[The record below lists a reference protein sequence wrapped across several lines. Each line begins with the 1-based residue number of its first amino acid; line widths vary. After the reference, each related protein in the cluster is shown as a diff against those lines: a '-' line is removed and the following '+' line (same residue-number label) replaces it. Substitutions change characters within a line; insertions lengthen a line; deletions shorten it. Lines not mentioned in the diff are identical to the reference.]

1 MNIAIIGSGIA
12 GLTCAWRLAGHHQ
25 VTLFEAGATPGG
37 HTATVDV
44 ATPQGTWAID
54 TGFIVY
60 NDRTYPRFMG
70 LLSELGIAGQKTQMS
85 FSVHNPASGLEYN
98 GHSLTSLF
106 AQRRNLLKP
115 AFWGLL
121 SEIVRFNRLA
131 KLALTEAL
139 DLGATLESFL
149 ARHRFSPF
157 FARHY
162 ILPMGAA
169 IWSSS
174 LQEMRRFPLPL
185 FLRFFEN
192 HGLLDIRDRPQWY
205 VVPGGSREYV
215 RALLARLG
223 DRLDLRLNA
232 PVQQVDRH
240 PAGVTLR
247 LASGEAH
254 FDQVIFACHS
264 AQALAM
270 LAAPTDSEREV
281 LGDIGWQRNEVVLHS
296 DPRWL
301 PERQRA
307 WASWN
312 YRLSDGDRARA
323 CVTYNMNILQ
333 GLPAGAPLF
342 CVTLNPDAPV
352 DDRYVWQRFVYEHPL
367 FNPQSWSAQLRREE
381 INGQQR
387 SWYCGAYWYN
397 GFHEDGVRS
406 ALDVVQA
413 SPRRRAT
420 EMNSCLYQGVLRHR
434 RLQPKAHHFVY
445 RLFMAWLDL
454 DELDKLPEAGI
465 RRNRLAAAAWYDADY
480 PLGAPLKAQALNRLE
495 SLTGCRPAGRVMLL
509 TQLRYFGFHFNPV
522 NFYYCYDEADTLRWV
537 LAEVRNTPWNER
549 HYYAVDGQQAR
560 PLEKA
565 FHVSPFNPMDMVYH
579 WRFNAPGKTLHMHIE
594 NHQASKVFDAT
605 LALSRVPLTR
615 ANLRGLLLRLPL
627 MTLKT
632 VLAIYWQ
639 ALRLWL
645 KRVPLYNHPVSR
657 SERS

>member
-60 NDRTYPRFMG
+60 NDRAPIRALWACSASWG
-70 LLSELGIAGQKTQMS
+70 SAGKNADELLGPQPGQR
-85 FSVHNPASGLEYN
+85 PEYN

-115 AFWGLL
+115 AFGGLL
-121 SEIVRFNRLA
+121 SEIVRFNRPA

-139 DLGATLESFL
+139 DPGATLESFL

-247 LASGEAH
+247 LASG
-254 FDQVIFACHS
+254 
-264 AQALAM
+264 
-270 LAAPTDSEREV
+270 
-281 LGDIGWQRNEVVLHS
+281 G
-296 DPRWL
+296 
-301 PERQRA
+301 
-307 WASWN
+307 
-312 YRLSDGDRARA
+312 
-323 CVTYNMNILQ
+323 
-333 GLPAGAPLF
+333 GAF
-342 CVTLNPDAPV
+342 
-352 DDRYVWQRFVYEHPL
+352 
-367 FNPQSWSAQLRREE
+367 
-381 INGQQR
+381 
-387 SWYCGAYWYN
+387 
-397 GFHEDGVRS
+397 
-406 ALDVVQA
+406 
-413 SPRRRAT
+413 
-420 EMNSCLYQGVLRHR
+420 
-434 RLQPKAHHFVY
+434 
-445 RLFMAWLDL
+445 
-454 DELDKLPEAGI
+454 
-465 RRNRLAAAAWYDADY
+465 
-480 PLGAPLKAQALNRLE
+480 
-495 SLTGCRPAGRVMLL
+495 
-509 TQLRYFGFHFNPV
+509 
-522 NFYYCYDEADTLRWV
+522 
-537 LAEVRNTPWNER
+537 
-549 HYYAVDGQQAR
+549 
-560 PLEKA
+560 
-565 FHVSPFNPMDMVYH
+565 
-579 WRFNAPGKTLHMHIE
+579 
-594 NHQASKVFDAT
+594 
-605 LALSRVPLTR
+605 
-615 ANLRGLLLRLPL
+615 
-627 MTLKT
+627 
-632 VLAIYWQ
+632 
-639 ALRLWL
+639 
-645 KRVPLYNHPVSR
+645 
-657 SERS
+657 